1 MNAQAIEQGG
11 IRGSPEI
18 ANSSS
23 RFRAEPKQRLP
34 EERSATQTYEG
45 RGAEV
50 TEEQLVQTVAGL
62 NSLMENMGR
71 DLHFTYHEG
80 ADRIMVEVID
90 KATSEV
96 VKTFPPEELLDL
108 AARIGEMVGMFL
120 DQHS

>member
-18 ANSSS
+18 ATSTS
-23 RFRAEPKQRLP
+23 RFRAEAKQRLP
-34 EERSATQTYEG
+34 EERLTTQTYEG

-50 TEEQLVQTVAGL
+50 TEEELAETLAGL
-62 NSLMENMGR
+62 NSLMENMDR
-71 DLHFTYHEG
+71 NLHFTYHEG

-90 KATSEV
+90 MATSEV

-120 DQHS
+120 DQRS